1 MAVVGSPLESMTT
14 LARGSWLGLQ
24 YHTWIPSLFSH
35 LKSNYTTGDNW
46 LPPRGKCYNCCWGIF
61 SYAGYCYSSAQKQS
75 APYFREQW
83 MVDSARRFL
92 PSSNLP
98 Q

>member
-1 MAVVGSPLESMTT
+1 MAVVGSPLESMTP

-61 SYAGYCYSSAQKQS
+61 SYAGYCYSSVKNEAL
-75 APYFREQW
+75 FFF
-83 MVDSARRFL
+83 FL
-92 PSSNLP
+92 LKHS
-98 Q
+98 